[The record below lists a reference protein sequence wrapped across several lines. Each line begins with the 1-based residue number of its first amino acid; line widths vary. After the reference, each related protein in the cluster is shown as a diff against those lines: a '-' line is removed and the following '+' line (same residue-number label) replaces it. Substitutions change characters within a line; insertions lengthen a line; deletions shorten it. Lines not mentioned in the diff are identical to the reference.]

1 MSRGDARWLS
11 RTRVSGLAGSCS
23 RQLTHE
29 HVYLYNQSW
38 TFWGILRRR
47 RAGSSRTAYPVPK
60 AVSLIRN
67 LPGRYST
74 GTPRSSSTLPARW
87 DSRSSQR
94 ASAFSFV
101 RNLDRANAGRNIHA
115 RSCVYTLQVYGTSQ
129 QGQVVY
135 GVPRI
140 PSHSVK

>member
-11 RTRVSGLAGSCS
+11 RTRVSDLAGSCS

-29 HVYLYNQSW
+29 HVYTISLGRFGVYCVVGEQGLRGQPIRCPKRSRSY
-38 TFWGILRRR
+38 GIYL
-47 RAGSSRTAYPVPK
+47 G
-60 AVSLIRN
+60 
-67 LPGRYST
+67 GT
-74 GTPRSSSTLPARW
+74 GTTRSSSTLPARW

-115 RSCVYTLQVYGTSQ
+115 RSCVHTLQVYGTSQ

-135 GVPRI
+135 GAQGFHRI
-140 PSHSVK
+140 V